1 MSAFVPQICML
12 FLPNAF
18 AWSENVFSAVV
29 GRSFFSRTDLK
40 RPLNVIFLENFQ
52 YGYNY
57 DDIWW
62 KCAFHKFVRIW
73 FRWVFLTWPKCNRW
87 GRIPVVTVFAARSN
101 TLRWSVTRLVCG
113 KCFSLSQLLHPSSH
127 LFADLYKQGFP
138 QIRDVSYFLSES
150 WWIISSKATRT
161 GGAQPEKIFFHG
173 TIPYKLL

>member
-1 MSAFVPQICML
+1 M
-12 FLPNAF
+12 
-18 AWSENVFSAVV
+18 
-29 GRSFFSRTDLK
+29 
-40 RPLNVIFLENFQ
+40 
-52 YGYNY
+52 
-57 DDIWW
+57 
-62 KCAFHKFVRIW
+62 RIW

-87 GRIPVVTVFAARSN
+87 GRTPAVTMFAARSN

-150 WWIISSKATRT
+150 WWVISSKATRT

-173 TIPYKLL
+173 TATIRGYSELAVWSAFDFFEQKIWLEDFPSCPRWFSWNSGSVISDFVEFF